1 LLGYAIQGGFTVNY
15 FSIAERF
22 YSMKSILQDASTV
35 KKAISRAWEEAGQP
49 AEFTIKVLDFGEKNF
64 IGFVRR
70 PAIVSI
76 TYRLK
81 RLKGSQERMVRR
93 RDEKSVGIG
102 KGVIGSTKDSYGKQS
117 RMESSVG
124 VKRTVDN
131 RSSRRVP
138 PLEKVAQAGNGQKQN
153 LDSNEWRA
161 EYVDFVLTR
170 LKELSA
176 VAGFSELF
184 GSKVDKKML
193 TVILDKNVS
202 VSAEE
207 EKLFYASLSYLLM
220 QFLKKKYRK
229 KFQGLQLIFANNSY
243 FNNDR
248 NQT

>member
-1 LLGYAIQGGFTVNY
+1 LLGDVIQGDFTVNY

-35 KKAISRAWEEAGQP
+35 KKAINRGWEEAGQP

-93 RDEKSVGIG
+93 RGEKSVGTG

-117 RMESSVG
+117 RMENSVG
-124 VKRTVDN
+124 VKKTVGN
-131 RSSRRVP
+131 CLSRRVL
-138 PLEKVAQAGNGQKQN
+138 PLGKVAQADNGQKQN

-170 LKELSA
+170 LKELST
-176 VAGFSELF
+176 VAGFSESF
-184 GSKVDKKML
+184 ESKVDKQIL
-193 TVILDKNVS
+193 TVIFDKNVP

-220 QFLKKKYRK
+220 QFLKKKHRK

-243 FNNDR
+243 PSNGR